1 MKKHCGYFNK
11 VYYAY
16 FLAICL
22 IIHFYYTVSLI
33 LNMFF
38 AADFWRINNN
48 VVVILAT
55 FYINFKENSIELK
68 LSILLIIRLVIGIF
82 VGAMSLIC
90 FIAPA
95 NVLTLT
101 YS

>member
-1 MKKHCGYFNK
+1 MFNNTLLLYCFFDFEH
-11 VYYAY
+11 V
-16 FLAICL
+16 
-22 IIHFYYTVSLI
+22 
-33 LNMFF
+33 F